1 MNGIGNPQVSWAV
14 PVPIPVCTLTCDP
27 AGFPDKTSHGS
38 SKTVKYWVSG
48 WLPVG
53 LENLKPSSKHVSQ
66 EMPQCRLSEMF
77 RNVVL
82 GLCLS
87 VNKQFQILIM
97 RRGMTPPF
105 SSKSQSQTFFRCLTT
120 FYGSLTRSTLSRDIN
135 PIYNTHILPC
145 NHYYQYMKVCTFQGG
160 YNTWSSWA
168 FWGWRL
174 QEVKFRMLH
183 VVDKQR
189 PFPDL
194 LLFVAAALD
203 QPLV

>member
-1 MNGIGNPQVSWAV
+1 VALATVNFKQLGQDVFTPNLFSTQESYTLWKSIEMCPKRLSIAGTCITQLDPCIVNGIGNPQVSWAV

-27 AGFPDKTSHGS
+27 VGFPDKTSHGS

-66 EMPQCRLSEMF
+66 EMPRCRLSEMF

-82 GLCLS
+82 GLRLS

-97 RRGMTPPF
+97 KRGTTPPF

-120 FYGSLTRSTLSRDIN
+120 FYGSLTRSTLSCDIN
-135 PIYNTHILPC
+135 TYLQHS
-145 NHYYQYMKVCTFQGG
+145 H
-160 YNTWSSWA
+160 SS
-168 FWGWRL
+168 L
-174 QEVKFRMLH
+174 
-183 VVDKQR
+183 
-189 PFPDL
+189 
-194 LLFVAAALD
+194 
-203 QPLV
+203 